1 MFWVG
6 CVDGHSMSST
16 WLDSMTNYCTS
27 NLVGNDCQ
35 YRPDPHGMRDPRR
48 DLLVV
53 ESMKLER
60 HNQFV
65 EFKNCRF
72 QISLSKEHKK
82 HKTLGGYF
90 CLSMKTAPL
99 Q

>member
-16 WLDSMTNYCTS
+16 WLDSMTNCCTS
-27 NLVGNDCQ
+27 NLVGNDRQ

-53 ESMKLER
+53 DEVKATQSDRGIQKIVDSRFHCQKKNKKTKHLEDI
-60 HNQFV
+60 F
-65 EFKNCRF
+65 
-72 QISLSKEHKK
+72 
-82 HKTLGGYF
+82 
-90 CLSMKTAPL
+90 A
-99 Q
+99 